1 MKQALIFIQLLFL
14 SSLLFI
20 SCKKNEDPSPVEKII
35 GVWNFE
41 KTVNFTALNG
51 VLNYDT
57 AYAVMGDYLE
67 FRTDAKVYSRISGV
81 YDTATYSFLGNN
93 KIIFNTDTTSINE
106 LNDSKLTFEVSRYNN
121 ALDFY
126 EITSYFSR

>member
-1 MKQALIFIQLLFL
+1 MKQALIVIQLLFI

-51 VLNYDT
+51 ILNYDT

-106 LNDSKLTFEVSRYNN
+106 LTDSKLTFEVSRYNS